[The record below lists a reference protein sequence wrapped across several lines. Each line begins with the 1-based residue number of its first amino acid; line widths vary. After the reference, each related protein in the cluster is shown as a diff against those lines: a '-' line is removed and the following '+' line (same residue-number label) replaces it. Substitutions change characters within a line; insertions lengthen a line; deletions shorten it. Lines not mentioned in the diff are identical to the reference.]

1 MRRYADW
8 RFAISKKNRLIYLKT
23 GLNSQPVMFYNLTHS
38 GSLSVL
44 TADDLFYVKIQLL
57 IEKLPMLKLKH
68 IALSFIILAAPAF
81 TANAA
86 SSPESIKK
94 LLVAM
99 DARKQVDSML
109 AQMEESMKSNIKQS
123 LQGQDVTPKQQKII
137 DDMQSKTISVL
148 RDGLDWGKLEPMYVR
163 VYSDAFTQ
171 EETDAILAFYDTP
184 AGQAFLKKMP
194 QVAQKSGMEMR
205 THMNP
210 MMEKIQKIQQDASEE
225 LKAQQPKGKK

>member
-1 MRRYADW
+1 
-8 RFAISKKNRLIYLKT
+8 
-23 GLNSQPVMFYNLTHS
+23 
-38 GSLSVL
+38 
-44 TADDLFYVKIQLL
+44 
-57 IEKLPMLKLKH
+57 MLKLKH
-68 IALSFIILAAPAF
+68 IALSFIFLASPAF

-109 AQMEESMKSNIKQS
+109 AQMEESMKSNIQQS
-123 LQGQDVTPKQQKII
+123 LQGQDVTPKQQKVI

-148 RDGLDWGKLEPMYVR
+148 KEGLDWAKLEPMYVR

-171 EETDAILAFYDTP
+171 DETDSILAFYATP
-184 AGQAFLKKMP
+184 AGQAFLTKMP

-210 MMEKIQKIQQDASEE
+210 MMEKIQKIQQDASAQ
-225 LKAQQPKGKK
+225 LKSLEPKEPKGKK